1 MKLEQLLEIMREKHW
16 AIAVRQR
23 RTQLTV
29 QVWASYED
37 PVDQTHDWKKV
48 YRHRFTQETMDEFFL
63 RVAEDCGWSYGNE
76 ADGIINE
83 ILQAK
88 EEENLTCEFIC
99 DKCHKSSKWNAME
112 EELNNNEE

>member
-1 MKLEQLLEIMREKHW
+1 MREKHW

-48 YRHRFTQETMDEFFL
+48 YRHRFAQETMGEFFL
-63 RVAEDCGWSYGNE
+63 RVAEDCGWRSEPWDNDNDEGME
-76 ADGIINE
+76 DE
-83 ILQAK
+83 P
-88 EEENLTCEFIC
+88 
-99 DKCHKSSKWNAME
+99 HKWNAME
-112 EELNNNEE
+112 EEINNNDE